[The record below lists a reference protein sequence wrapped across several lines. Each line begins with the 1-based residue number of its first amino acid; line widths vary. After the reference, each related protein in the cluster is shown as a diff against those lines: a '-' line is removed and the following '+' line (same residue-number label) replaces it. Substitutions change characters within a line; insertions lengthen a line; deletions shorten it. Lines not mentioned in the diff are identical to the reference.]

1 MPSCCIVHEQSL
13 CHLTWP
19 LGSLCWADLDTPVT
33 TSFLLKFWSDMKWLC
48 HTVTLPT
55 ALHPSCSSFTLHY
68 IHIIHTIARN
78 ATRCR
83 GAKAAPNRGGPSPD
97 CGCSDSLDRAPLI
110 RCSRSIWSIR
120 IYHQWVKIVARNNWH
135 LIKLVTR
142 FTKIMERSWWCK
154 NGEEPKA
161 SAVWTWSAVSAP
173 EIFSSRPKKRIQ
185 GSKYST

>member
-1 MPSCCIVHEQSL
+1 MSKACVTWLGRLAVCAELIWT
-13 CHLTWP
+13 HL
-19 LGSLCWADLDTPVT
+19 SQHH
-33 TSFLLKFWSDMKWLC
+33 SYKFWSDY
-48 HTVTLPT
+48 VTLSHFLPT

-68 IHIIHTIARN
+68 IHTIARN